1 MYTNDPKRKCFG
13 EVVQRG
19 TRCTDIFMV
28 VLLHSETDFFSE
40 VISMKFR
47 YADVVELIAIIDER
61 DGSTQCRRCQSF
73 NGGDVV
79 KIQIPYATKLLLQE
93 LISMCI
99 FPKLEIG
106 KEEL

>member
-1 MYTNDPKRKCFG
+1 MI
-13 EVVQRG
+13 QRG
-19 TRCTDIFMV
+19 NALVKWYKGERDALISHGCPFTLRDRLFFGSDKYEIPVCRRCGM
-28 VLLHSETDFFSE
+28 
-40 VISMKFR
+40 
-47 YADVVELIAIIDER
+47 IAIIDER